1 MERKE
6 IYLNWYLQDFAP
18 PFCLL
23 DSFMFS
29 VYFLIPPSV
38 PYCLQNSLRYVWVA
52 LIYIAVG
59 KSKDWLNWV
68 QLRCGSLEGV
78 KEREPGREREKTW
91 LSLRGRA
98 PRGGGAGLR
107 VAAPPS
113 LCQQVESV
121 IAVPGEGV
129 RARTPI
135 TNHRLPAVG
144 SWSRIV
150 SGKEAWVLPSSELPK
165 SIHDSEIPPSPSGI
179 FCFWYWIVVFTT
191 SLSFKSWSFNFLYR
205 SWGKGLLLDF
215 GDDFGSSLSI
225 SRVLEDSSSRPGI
238 SFCLWPAWI
247 AFSGFGISR
256 HLPVVCALV
265 WLQSE
270 KVEEDW
276 AALG

>member
-1 MERKE
+1 M
-6 IYLNWYLQDFAP
+6 
-18 PFCLL
+18 CLSGPDL
-23 DSFMFS
+23 
-29 VYFLIPPSV
+29 Y
-38 PYCLQNSLRYVWVA
+38 
-52 LIYIAVG
+52 AVG

-68 QLRCGSLEGV
+68 QLGSGSLEGG

-179 FCFWYWIVVFTT
+179 FCVSGIE
-191 SLSFKSWSFNFLYR
+191 LLY
-205 SWGKGLLLDF
+205 LLLCCLSRADHLIFRTEAGEKDF
-215 GDDFGSSLSI
+215 CYI
-225 SRVLEDSSSRPGI
+225 SEMILD
-238 SFCLWPAWI
+238 L
-247 AFSGFGISR
+247 
-256 HLPVVCALV
+256 L
-265 WLQSE
+265 
-270 KVEEDW
+270 
-276 AALG
+276 

>member
-1 MERKE
+1 M
-6 IYLNWYLQDFAP
+6 
-18 PFCLL
+18 CLSGPDL
-23 DSFMFS
+23 
-29 VYFLIPPSV
+29 Y
-38 PYCLQNSLRYVWVA
+38 
-52 LIYIAVG
+52 AVG

-68 QLRCGSLEGV
+68 QLDCGSLEGG

-107 VAAPPS
+107 VTAPPS

-179 FCFWYWIVVFTT
+179 FCVSGIELLYLLLCC
-191 SLSFKSWSFNFLYR
+191 LSRADHLIFR
-205 SWGKGLLLDF
+205 AEAGGKGLLLDF

-247 AFSGFGISR
+247 AFSGFGISP
-256 HLPVVCALV
+256 HLPVVRALV